1 MIDRV
6 KLHLKAGDGGRGC
19 VAWRREKFY
28 PNGGPFGGDGGNGGD
43 IYFAVDTNETTLIKL
58 RFTKTVKAGNGS
70 PGLIKKMHG
79 KSGDDIP
86 LYARII
92 KVTDSYDAMISK
104 RPGREQLSPAD
115 AIEYMMAMAGA
126 EFDPKLVNIF
136 LRRMAV
142 YPIGCE
148 VLLSNGQ
155 HGIVAKNFRDFSLR
169 PLVRIVE
176 TGGMLNLRDDPEG
189 LSITIGRMIM

>member
-1 MIDRV
+1 M
-6 KLHLKAGDGGRGC
+6 
-19 VAWRREKFY
+19 
-28 PNGGPFGGDGGNGGD
+28 
-43 IYFAVDTNETTLIKL
+43 
-58 RFTKTVKAGNGS
+58 
-70 PGLIKKMHG
+70 
-79 KSGDDIP
+79 
-86 LYARII
+86 
-92 KVTDSYDAMISK
+92 TDSYDAMISK

-126 EFDPKLVNIF
+126 EFDPQLVNIF

-148 VLLSNGQ
+148 VQLSNGL

-176 TGGMLNLRDDPEG
+176 TGEMLNLRDDPEG

>member
-1 MIDRV
+1 
-6 KLHLKAGDGGRGC
+6 
-19 VAWRREKFY
+19 
-28 PNGGPFGGDGGNGGD
+28 
-43 IYFAVDTNETTLIKL
+43 
-58 RFTKTVKAGNGS
+58 
-70 PGLIKKMHG
+70 
-79 KSGDDIP
+79 
-86 LYARII
+86 
-92 KVTDSYDAMISK
+92 MISK

-126 EFDPKLVNIF
+126 EFAPKLVNIF

-155 HGIVAKNFRDFSLR
+155 HGIVAKKFRDFSLR

>member
-1 MIDRV
+1 M
-6 KLHLKAGDGGRGC
+6 HHEWYNGEG
-19 VAWRREKFY
+19 Y
-28 PNGGPFGGDGGNGGD
+28 P
-43 IYFAVDTNETTLIKL
+43 I
-58 RFTKTVKAGNGS
+58 
-70 PGLIKKMHG
+70 G

-169 PLVRIVE
+169 PLIRIVE

>member
-1 MIDRV
+1 MR
-6 KLHLKAGDGGRGC
+6 LKEFITR
-19 VAWRREKFY
+19 
-28 PNGGPFGGDGGNGGD
+28 
-43 IYFAVDTNETTLIKL
+43 
-58 RFTKTVKAGNGS
+58 S
-70 PGLIKKMHG
+70 
-79 KSGDDIP
+79 SGVI
-86 LYARII
+86 
-92 KVTDSYDAMISK
+92 T
-104 RPGREQLSPAD
+104 
-115 AIEYMMAMAGA
+115 AIALLASMMAMAGA
-126 EFDPKLVNIF
+126 EFAPKLVNIF